1 MRQPPKKLTPEE
13 EEFMNTLISNL
24 PPVIARKEVSR
35 YLGGMVA
42 TQTLS
47 NADSAGIG
55 PEVAYRVGRVVTYRT
70 ESLARWIVDRFG
82 VVRIANL
89 KTL

>member
-1 MRQPPKKLTPEE
+1 MRQPPKKLPPEE
-13 EEFMNTLISNL
+13 EEFMNTLIANL

-55 PEVAYRVGRVVTYRT
+55 PEVAYRVGRVVT
-70 ESLARWIVDRFG
+70 
-82 VVRIANL
+82 
-89 KTL
+89 